1 MRRLLLVGW
10 VVVVVVFGLAPV
22 AAGGG
27 GVTVG
32 DVRLRDRLVAD
43 QEALLNVYRCMF
55 DIDTHI
61 VDGGCSDGHPTQ
73 PPPPPV
79 LFTGTPTPQ
88 EITTRDLLI
97 RNQENLLNVYR
108 CKYNIDTHLTPNNCN
123 PTTTTTTQPPIPST
137 TTTTT
142 IIPPTTTTTT
152 TTTIIPATTTTT
164 TTTTILAP
172 AVNPNQTLAQRIAAI
187 EKTKPQYLVE
197 IANAMGLTDLGKEV
211 FYDVKVVIKGSG
223 NPCVCYDPN
232 YGIIYVTRSKTKQY
246 RTIRNLMHEFLHAVY
261 FKKLVGSKD
270 FANITQQL
278 RQLYAQSSYLQT
290 RIENYMRFGDIP
302 RDHEPDHWMFLTEL
316 FANSGAN
323 MPSYQD
329 RTPDLD
335 EYYNRYFKDYK
346 DLVRKVGGGF
356 NEYFQHLT
364 FPE

>member
-10 VVVVVVFGLAPV
+10 VVAGVVFGLAPV

-27 GVTVG
+27 GATVG

-43 QEALLNVYRCMF
+43 QEALLNTYRCMF

-123 PTTTTTTQPPIPST
+123 PTTTTQPPI
-137 TTTTT
+137 
-142 IIPPTTTTTT
+142 PTTTTTT
-152 TTTIIPATTTTT
+152 TTTTIPPTTTTTIIPVTTTT

-172 AVNPNQTLAQRIAAI
+172 AVNPNQTLAQRIATI

-211 FYDVKVVIKGSG
+211 FYDVKVVIKGKV
-223 NPCVCYDPN
+223 PCVCYYPN
-232 YGIIYVTRSKTKQY
+232 YGIIYVASLPDWAY
-246 RTIRNLMHEFLHAVY
+246 GEYEYGVISDLMHEFLHAVY
-261 FKKLVGSKD
+261 YKKLVGSKD
-270 FANITQQL
+270 LGI
-278 RQLYAQSSYLQT
+278 
-290 RIENYMRFGDIP
+290 IG
-302 RDHEPDHWMFLTEL
+302 
-316 FANSGAN
+316 
-323 MPSYQD
+323 
-329 RTPDLD
+329 
-335 EYYNRYFKDYK
+335 
-346 DLVRKVGGGF
+346 
-356 NEYFQHLT
+356 
-364 FPE
+364 